1 MKATKPRPNSTEK
14 TPKEKLTPKQ
24 WFKKHLLAIL
34 LIVFAM
40 VIAGVFV
47 VAITS
52 VKFDS
57 RSISFQP
64 KPKPKKYYSA
74 LTGVEVADEAA
85 TKQPVTGVMIENSPD
100 ARPQSG
106 LKDAGMVYEAVAEGG
121 ITRFIAL
128 YQGSK
133 PALIGPVRSLRL
145 YYLGWAAPYQAS
157 IAHVGG
163 SPNALNEVRNGA
175 YRDIDQF
182 FNAGSYWRAAD
193 RYAPHNV
200 YTSGERLDQLNSSKG
215 HAKSE
220 FTGFK
225 RTDGK
230 PAETLTAS
238 SVTINFSSA
247 LYSTS
252 YAYDKGSN
260 SYVRSLAGAAH
271 TDREAGQIAP
281 KVVVAL
287 EVGALARSGNSDGY
301 EDLQTVGNGKAYIF
315 QNGTVTEATWSRDS
329 FRSELKL
336 QDAES
341 KDIALNRGQTWVAAF
356 TPGRGGIAWQ

>member
-1 MKATKPRPNSTEK
+1 MKVTNPRPHSTEK
-14 TPKEKLTPKQ
+14 PPKEKLTPKQ
-24 WFKKHLLAIL
+24 WVKKHLLAIVL
-34 LIVFAM
+34 VVVAM
-40 VIAGVFV
+40 VITGVFV
-47 VAITS
+47 VAITA
-52 VKFDS
+52 VQFDS
-57 RSISFQP
+57 GSLSFQS
-64 KPKPKKYYSA
+64 KPNPKKYYSA
-74 LTGVEVADEAA
+74 LTGVEVTDEAS

-106 LKDAGMVYEAVAEGG
+106 LKEAGVVYEAVAEGG
-121 ITRFIAL
+121 ITRFMAL

-163 SPNALNEVRNGA
+163 SPNALSEVRNGA

-193 RYAPHNV
+193 RYAPHNM
-200 YTSGERLDQLNSSKG
+200 YTSGERLDALNSSKG
-215 HAKSE
+215 YAQSE
-220 FTGFK
+220 FTSFK
-225 RTDGK
+225 RADGK
-230 PAETLTAS
+230 PAEKLAAS

-247 LYSTS
+247 LYNTS
-252 YAYDKGSN
+252 YAYDKESN
-260 SYVRSLAGAAH
+260 SYIRSLAGTAH

-301 EDLQTVGNGKAYIF
+301 EDLQTVGNGKAYVF
-315 QNGTVTEATWSRDS
+315 QNGTVTEATWSRDN

-336 QDAES
+336 HDAEG

-356 TPGRGGIAWQ
+356 TPGRGSIAWQ